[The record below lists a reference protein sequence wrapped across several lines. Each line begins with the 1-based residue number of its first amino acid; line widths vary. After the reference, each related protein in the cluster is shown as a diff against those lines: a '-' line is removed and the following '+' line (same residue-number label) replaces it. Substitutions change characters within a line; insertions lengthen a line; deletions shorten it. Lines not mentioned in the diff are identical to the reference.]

1 MTTVDLEVIDADNW
15 RDALAVRV
23 ADEQVPFVA
32 DCQPVA
38 LVILAKCFVR
48 PDGRRWEPLLVR
60 GDRGVAVGVLALAH
74 GEDDCELRHVAI
86 DVERQRSGYGTA
98 AVRAV
103 VERARRS
110 AGACTHLVVT
120 AHPDNRAAH
129 QAYRSAGFDRDGEE
143 RAGEPVWRCAVD
155 TTGTDDRDA

>member
-1 MTTVDLEVIDADNW
+1 MTIVDLEVIDADNW
-15 RDALAVRV
+15 CDALEVRV

-32 DCQPVA
+32 DYQPIA
-38 LVILAKCFVR
+38 LVILAKCFVH

-60 GDRGVAVGVLALAH
+60 SDPSEAVGVLAMAH
-74 GEDDCELRHVAI
+74 GPDECELRHVAI
-86 DVERQRSGYGTA
+86 DVGRQRRGYGTA

-110 AGACTHLVVT
+110 ASACTQLVVT

-129 QAYRSAGFDRDGEE
+129 HAYRSAGFDWDGEE
-143 RAGEPVWRCAVD
+143 RAGEPVWRCVVD
-155 TTGTDDRDA
+155 RTSPDA